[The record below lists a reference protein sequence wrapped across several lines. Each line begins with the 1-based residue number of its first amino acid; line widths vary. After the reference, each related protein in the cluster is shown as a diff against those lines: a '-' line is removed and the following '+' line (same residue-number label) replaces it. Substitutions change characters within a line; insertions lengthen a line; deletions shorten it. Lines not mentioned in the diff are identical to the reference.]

1 MAGLCIWALNI
12 AIRYCCLVS
21 KSCLTLVTLWTVAQQ
36 TPLSLGFTRQE
47 YSSGLP
53 AIPLSRRSSQPRDRT
68 CISCIGRQVLYHW
81 ATREAHLPLLVTVL
95 MAPWYP
101 NDRLLEVKGSQHVL
115 LKQPT
120 LLKQVTN
127 QQFQACGSVAKPHK
141 HGLIARRPSLNYN
154 LLVRKG
160 SRRARWH
167 PRGPAF
173 KQKC

>member
-1 MAGLCIWALNI
+1 MISYGI
-12 AIRYCCLVS
+12 CLYVS
-21 KSCLTLVTLWTVAQQ
+21 SISLEVKLLSCVQLFVTPWTVV
-36 TPLSLGFTRQE
+36 RQAP
-47 YSSGLP
+47 SVHGVSQAKILVWV
-53 AIPLSRRSSQPRDRT
+53 AISFSRGSSQPRDQT

-154 LLVRKG
+154 LLVREG

-167 PRGPAF
+167 SRGPAF

>member
-1 MAGLCIWALNI
+1 MDCSPSGSFSPWGFSGENTGAGCHFLLQGIF
-12 AIRYCCLVS
+12 
-21 KSCLTLVTLWTVAQQ
+21 
-36 TPLSLGFTRQE
+36 PTRDQ
-47 YSSGLP
+47 
-53 AIPLSRRSSQPRDRT
+53 T
-68 CISCIGRQVLYHW
+68 CISCIGRQALYPW
-81 ATREAHLPLLVTVL
+81 ATREAHLPLLDTILV
-95 MAPWYP
+95 APWCP

-141 HGLIARRPSLNYN
+141 HGLIARRPSLSYN
-154 LLVRKG
+154 LTVRKG